1 MTRAL
6 TWIVTA
12 VIVVLVAVT
21 VRQYLAPEHVM
32 VRQLEDAA
40 EAVENGSIL
49 GALEPFSRS
58 YSDPYGQ
65 TYETLAGYVKL
76 VGDSY
81 DEVDLDVD
89 VESVE
94 VVGKRATMTIDFLM
108 TGTFEGRRGA
118 ILGNRLDRARATL
131 EWRDE
136 PQGWRIVSA
145 DEIRAPQAQ
154 AELDAMRR

>member
-6 TWIVTA
+6 TWIVAA
-12 VIVVLVAVT
+12 VIAVLVVIT
-21 VRQYLAPEHVM
+21 VRQYFAPEQVM

-40 EAVENGSIL
+40 EAVGTGSIL
-49 GALEPFSRS
+49 GALAPFSRR

-65 TYETLAGYVKL
+65 TYETFAGYVKL

-89 VESVE
+89 VESLE
-94 VVGKRATMTIDFLM
+94 VDGDRATMEVDFLL

-118 ILGNRLDRARATL
+118 ILGNRLDRARAIL

-136 PQGWRIVSA
+136 AQGWRIVSA
-145 DEIRAPQAQ
+145 DDIRAPQAQ
-154 AELDAMRR
+154 TELDAMRR